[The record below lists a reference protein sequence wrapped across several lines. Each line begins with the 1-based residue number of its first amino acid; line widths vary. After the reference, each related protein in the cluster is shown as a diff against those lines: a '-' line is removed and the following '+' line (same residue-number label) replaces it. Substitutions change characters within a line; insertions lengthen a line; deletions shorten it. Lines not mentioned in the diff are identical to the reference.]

1 MGSTPIPSSLDQL
14 AGRTFAFYPAMLGVV
29 HNEWRFE
36 KATWSEILVTNTQ
49 TGSETWIPRRFVG
62 EVSCT
67 DDPILIVGL
76 NRELELKGG
85 MVVAHQRR
93 VISMPVTAG
102 VTAATSTTAP
112 GVGEPRPVSV
122 LRLDKSNRRVVKLIA
137 WLVAAGLVV
146 GLLVLNSS
154 RIGEVR
160 QRVTFTGSDRSF
172 DNLSSHDDYLEV
184 TRKLGPPATDHPQET
199 GTILYRA
206 LGYPERK
213 YTVILMG
220 RDKGSMVYIGT
231 VDQDWRPIHFVN
243 QHTASLLRTLKP
255 F

>member
-1 MGSTPIPSSLDQL
+1 MGSTPIPPSLDQL
-14 AGRTFAFYPAMLGVV
+14 AGRTFAFYPALLGVA

-49 TGSETWIPRRFVG
+49 TGAEVWIPRRFVG
-62 EVSCT
+62 EVSRT

-76 NRELELKGG
+76 NRDLEIKSG

-93 VISMPVTAG
+93 VISMPVAAE

-112 GVGEPRPVSV
+112 GQGEPKPVSI
-122 LRLDKSNRRVVKLIA
+122 LRLDKSDRRVVRLIA

-160 QRVTFTGSDRSF
+160 QRFTFAGSDRSF

-184 TRKLGPPATDHPQET
+184 TRKLGPPTTDHPHET

-220 RDKGSMVYIGT
+220 RDQGSMVYIGT

>member
-1 MGSTPIPSSLDQL
+1 MGSAPNPPSLDQL
-14 AGRTFAFYPAMLGVV
+14 VGRTFAFYPALLGVV

-49 TGSETWIPRRFVG
+49 TGSEIWIPRRFVG
-62 EVSCT
+62 EVSRT

-76 NRELELKGG
+76 NRELELKSG
-85 MVVAHQRR
+85 MVVVHQRR
-93 VISMPVTAG
+93 VISMPSAAG

-112 GVGEPRPVSV
+112 GVGEPRPVSG
-122 LRLDKSNRRVVKLIA
+122 LRLDKSDRRVVGLIA
-137 WLVAAGLVV
+137 GVVVAGLVL

-154 RIGEVR
+154 RIREVR
-160 QRVTFTGSDRSF
+160 QRATFTGSDRSF
-172 DNLSSHDDYLEV
+172 DNLSSHDDYLGV
-184 TRKLGPPATDHPQET
+184 TQKLGQPTTDHPQET

-220 RDKGSMVYIGT
+220 RDQGSMVYIGT

-243 QHTASLLRTLKP
+243 EHTASLLRTLKP

>member
-1 MGSTPIPSSLDQL
+1 MGSTPIPPSLDQL
-14 AGRTFAFYPAMLGVV
+14 AGRTFAFYPALLGVV

-36 KATWSEILVTNTQ
+36 KATWSEILVINTQ
-49 TGSETWIPRRFVG
+49 TGAEVWIPRRFVG
-62 EVSCT
+62 EVSRT

-76 NRELELKGG
+76 NRDLEIKGG

-93 VISMPVTAG
+93 VIPMPVAAEATAG
-102 VTAATSTTAP
+102 TSTTAP
-112 GVGEPRPVSV
+112 GVGEPKAVSG
-122 LRLDKSNRRVVKLIA
+122 LRLDKSDRRVVGLIA
-137 WLVAAGLVV
+137 WVVAAGLVL

-154 RIGEVR
+154 RIRDVR
-160 QRVTFTGSDRSF
+160 QRFTFTGSDRSF

-184 TRKLGPPATDHPQET
+184 TQKLGPPTTDHPQET

>member
-1 MGSTPIPSSLDQL
+1 MGSTPVPSPLDQL
-14 AGRTFAFYPAMLGVV
+14 TGRTFAFYPAMLGVK

-49 TGSETWIPRRFVG
+49 TGSEVWIPRRFVG
-62 EVSCT
+62 EVSRT

-76 NRELELKGG
+76 NRELEIKSG

-93 VISMPVTAG
+93 VISMPGAVG
-102 VTAATSTTAP
+102 VTGATSATAP
-112 GVGEPRPVSV
+112 GVGEPKPLSG
-122 LRLDKSNRRVVKLIA
+122 LRLDKSDRHVVRLIA
-137 WLVAAGLVV
+137 GVVAFALVL
-146 GLLVLNSS
+146 GLLVLNAS
-154 RIGEVR
+154 RIREVR
-160 QRVTFTGSDRSF
+160 QRITFTGSDRSF
-172 DNLSSHDDYLEV
+172 DNLSSKDDYLEV
-184 TRKLGPPATDHPQET
+184 TQKLGPPATDHQQET

-206 LGYPERK
+206 LGYPDRK

-220 RDKGSMVYIGT
+220 RDKSSMVYIGT

>member
-1 MGSTPIPSSLDQL
+1 MRSTPAPPSLDQL
-14 AGRTFAFYPAMLGVV
+14 AGRTFAFYPALLGVV

-36 KATWSEILVTNTQ
+36 KTTWSEILVTNTQ
-49 TGSETWIPRRFVG
+49 TGSEIWIPRRFVG
-62 EVSCT
+62 EVSRT

-76 NRELELKGG
+76 NRELEIKSG

-93 VISMPVTAG
+93 VISMPGAVG
-102 VTAATSTTAP
+102 VTGATSATAP
-112 GVGEPRPVSV
+112 GVGEPKPLSG
-122 LRLDKSNRRVVKLIA
+122 LRLDKSDRHVVRLIA
-137 WLVAAGLVV
+137 GVVAFALVL
-146 GLLVLNSS
+146 GLLVLNAS
-154 RIGEVR
+154 RIREVR
-160 QRVTFTGSDRSF
+160 QRITFTGSDRSF
-172 DNLSSHDDYLEV
+172 DNLSSKDDYLEV
-184 TRKLGPPATDHPQET
+184 TQKLGPPATDHQQET

-206 LGYPERK
+206 LGYPDRK

-220 RDKGSMVYIGT
+220 RDKSSMVYIGT

>member
-1 MGSTPIPSSLDQL
+1 MGSTPIPPPLDQL
-14 AGRTFAFYPAMLGVV
+14 AGRTFAFYPALLGVE

-36 KATWSEILVTNTQ
+36 KATWSEILVTNTR
-49 TGSETWIPRRFVG
+49 TGSEIWIPRRFVG
-62 EVSCT
+62 EVSRT

-76 NRELELKGG
+76 NVELELKGG

-93 VISMPVTAG
+93 VISMPVAAGATAG
-102 VTAATSTTAP
+102 TSTTAP
-112 GVGEPRPVSV
+112 GAGEPKPVSGM
-122 LRLDKSNRRVVKLIA
+122 RLDKSDRRVVKLIA
-137 WLVAAGLVV
+137 WVAAAGLAL
-146 GLLVLNSS
+146 GLLVLNASHI
-154 RIGEVR
+154 REVH
-160 QRVTFTGSDRSF
+160 QRVTFTGSDHSF
-172 DNLSSHDDYLEV
+172 DNLSGHDDYLGV
-184 TRKLGPPATDHPQET
+184 TQKLGQPTTDHPQET

-243 QHTASLLRTLKP
+243 QQTASLLRTLKP

>member
-1 MGSTPIPSSLDQL
+1 MGSTPIPPSLDQL
-14 AGRTFAFYPAMLGVV
+14 VGRTFAFYPALLGVV

-62 EVSCT
+62 EVSRT

-76 NRELELKGG
+76 NRELEIKSG

-93 VISMPVTAG
+93 VISMPVAAG
-102 VTAATSTTAP
+102 VTGATSTTAP
-112 GVGEPRPVSV
+112 GVGEPRPVSG
-122 LRLDKSNRRVVKLIA
+122 LRLDKSDRRVVKLMA
-137 WLVAAGLVV
+137 WVALAGLVL
-146 GLLVLNSS
+146 GLLILNSS
-154 RIGEVR
+154 RTREVR

-172 DNLSSHDDYLEV
+172 DNLSSHDDYLGV
-184 TRKLGPPATDHPQET
+184 TQKLGRPTTDHPHET
-199 GTILYRA
+199 GTILFRA
-206 LGYPERK
+206 LGYPDRK

-220 RDKGSMVYIGT
+220 RDQGSMVYIGT

>member
-1 MGSTPIPSSLDQL
+1 MGSTPIPPSLDQL
-14 AGRTFAFYPAMLGVV
+14 AGRTFAFYPALLGVV
-29 HNEWRFE
+29 HNEWRFQ
-36 KATWSEILVTNTQ
+36 KATWSEVLVANTQ
-49 TGSETWIPRRFVG
+49 TGSEIWIPRRYVG
-62 EVSCT
+62 EVSRT

-76 NRELELKGG
+76 NRELELKSG

-93 VISMPVTAG
+93 VISMPGAAG

-112 GVGEPRPVSV
+112 GVGEPRPVSG
-122 LRLDKSNRRVVKLIA
+122 LRLDKSDRRVVGLIA

-154 RIGEVR
+154 RIREVR

-184 TRKLGPPATDHPQET
+184 IRKLGPPSTDRSHET

-206 LGYPERK
+206 LGYPDRK

-220 RDKGSMVYIGT
+220 RDQGSMVYIGT
-231 VDQDWRPIHFVN
+231 MDQDWRPIHFVN